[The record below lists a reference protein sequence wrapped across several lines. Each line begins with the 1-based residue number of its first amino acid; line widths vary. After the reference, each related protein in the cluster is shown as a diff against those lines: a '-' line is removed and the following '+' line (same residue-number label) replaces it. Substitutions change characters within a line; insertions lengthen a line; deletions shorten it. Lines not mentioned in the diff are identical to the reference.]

1 MKNKKENFFNIF
13 KQFPK
18 TFWIS
23 NSMEILERWAWYGLF
38 TVLAVYL
45 TDSIDAGGLGFS
57 QTDKG
62 IILGVVTAILYL
74 MPVVTGAIADAVG
87 YKKVLFVAYVIL
99 SSGYFLMGMF
109 TGFWSVF
116 FTFLYI
122 AMGAALFKPVISA
135 TVSKTTTDQNSSIGF
150 GIFYMMV
157 NIGGFL
163 GPIVSS
169 KLRNNPEYGWKAVF
183 VMASITISLNFI
195 LLIFYKEPERE
206 KKFDPFFSVIKKS
219 ITNIKT
225 ALSDIKFLIFLI
237 LIVGFWTM
245 FNQIFY
251 TLPNF
256 IEQWVDTR
264 PLYDMIYSLSP
275 TLANLAG
282 TPQKTISQEMM
293 INLDAGA
300 IIFFQLMVSGVTMKF
315 KPLNSMMGGILVC
328 AAGVGLSFLTM
339 NPFFVLLGIFIF
351 ALGEMAS
358 SPKFTEYIGK
368 IAPKDKIALYMG
380 CSFLPVAAG
389 NLFAGYLS
397 GAIYESLADKVTLLK
412 TEVLS
417 KGLNI
422 TEIGSSINGKIFTQN
437 DYINRAS
444 ELLQINKEDLTVML
458 WQKYNPSKIWI
469 IFTIIG
475 VATVAGLFL
484 YDRFI
489 IGKKNN

>member
-1 MKNKKENFFNIF
+1 MKNKKENLFKLF

-18 TFWIS
+18 TFWIA

-45 TDSIDAGGLGFS
+45 TDSTDVGGLGFS

-62 IILGVVTAILYL
+62 TILGVVTAILYL

-87 YKKVLFVAYVIL
+87 YKKVLFVAYTIL
-99 SSGYFLMGMF
+99 SSGYFLMGQF

-116 FTFLYI
+116 FVFLYI

-135 TVSKTTTDQNSSIGF
+135 TVSKTTTDKNSSIGF
-150 GIFYMMV
+150 GIFYMMI

-163 GPIVSS
+163 GPIAAS
-169 KLRNNPEYGWKAVF
+169 KLRNNPEYGWTAVF
-183 VMASITISLNFI
+183 IMASVTISLNFI
-195 LLIFYKEPERE
+195 LLIFYKEPER
-206 KKFDPFFSVIKKS
+206 KKRTEPLFAVVKKS
-219 ITNIKT
+219 ISNIAT
-225 ALSDIKFLIFLI
+225 ALSDIKFLIFLV

-264 PLYDMIYSLSP
+264 PLYDLIYSFSP
-275 TLANLAG
+275 MLADLAG

-300 IIFFQLMVSGVTMKF
+300 IIFFQLIVSGITMKF
-315 KPLNSMMGGILVC
+315 KPLNSMMIGILIC
-328 AAGVGLSFLTM
+328 GAGVGLSFITM

-397 GAIYESLADKVTLLK
+397 GAVYESLADKITLLK
-412 TEVLS
+412 AEVLS
-417 KGLNI
+417 KSLSI
-422 TEIGSSINGKIFTQN
+422 TEIGTKVNGKIFTQN
-437 DYINRAS
+437 DYINKAC
-444 ELLQINKEDLTVML
+444 EILNLNKEDLTNML
-458 WQKYNPSKIWI
+458 WQKYNPSKIWM

-475 VATVAGLFL
+475 VVTVAGLFL

-489 IGKKNN
+489 IGEKNN